1 MQDLITSTSS
11 VSEITFG
18 EALDAAAKHL
28 PGKKSGGALLTLD
41 IALRAAADLAEH
53 NHPEDDQL
61 LSLLWLLPDE
71 IAGFRTPG
79 SMKVLVSGVRKVW
92 TGILSAIPGTHQAPE
107 PFDAGVEPSVAR
119 VIAATYLRMVM
130 ESERAEALRLS
141 VKPAPEREA
150 FYRSLLVIAQEFKKH
165 SPDLSGELLLE
176 AAKRAIRDEGLKQKL
191 LPEEVRDAIWTFSL
205 RPQVPRAEGDAALK
219 NLRAFLSGFWL
230 STAVS
235 ATDGRVEALHL
246 LAEEGRGEAGKGAG
260 EEGAAIERLAAS
272 LAVRFSKVFSVS
284 RTQKREAVGELRFLR
299 ADISGWHMG
308 LRLKGRHDQ
317 LLRSQEADPLTE
329 FLRME
334 PSGDLKTQLGQI
346 GRLASI

>member
-1 MQDLITSTSS
+1 MKDQITSKSS

-18 EALDAAAKHL
+18 EALAAAAKHL
-28 PGKKSGGALLTLD
+28 PGKSSVGELLTLD

-61 LSLLWLLPDE
+61 LSLLWLFPNE
-71 IAGFRTPG
+71 IAGSRTPG
-79 SMKVLVSGVRKVW
+79 SMKALISGVRKVW
-92 TGILSAIPGTHQAPE
+92 AGILSAIPGTHQAPE
-107 PFDAGVEPSVAR
+107 PFSTGDEPSVAR
-119 VIAATYLRMVM
+119 VIAATYLRMVIQ
-130 ESERAEALRLS
+130 SGRAEALRLS
-141 VKPAPEREA
+141 VKPAPGKEVFYER
-150 FYRSLLVIAQEFKKH
+150 LLAIAGALKEH

-176 AAKRAIRDEGLKQKL
+176 AVKRAIRDEGLKQKL

-205 RPQVPRAEGDAALK
+205 RPQVPRAEGDAAVRS
-219 NLRAFLSGFWL
+219 LRCFLSGFWL

-235 ATDGRVEALHL
+235 ATDGRVEALYL

-272 LAVRFSKVFSVS
+272 IAVRFSKVFSVAK
-284 RTQKREAVGELRFLR
+284 TQKKEDGIELSFHR
-299 ADISGWHMG
+299 AGISGWHMG

-317 LLRSQEADPLTE
+317 LLRSREADPLTE
-329 FLRME
+329 FVRME
-334 PSGDLKTQLGQI
+334 PSCDLKAQLGQI